1 MSSSVI
7 KIWTG
12 VGAFILAGAASI
24 TLGSPAV
31 AMPTGN
37 FVIAAEAGGE
47 GGETAEG
54 AAKAPV
60 PAKAPAY
67 PVQGGEGGEAA
78 KPKFV
83 NKLTNAQLKT
93 ALRKGGHV
101 IYFRHAQT
109 EKDYVDQTTAVMG
122 KCDTQRMLSV
132 MGWNQAKSIGNGFK
146 ALKIPVGKV
155 YSSEYCRAWQTAD
168 LAFGQYKMMAALN
181 FPKAG
186 EYTDA
191 QKAQMRANLTPLLL
205 EAPTP
210 GTNTVIVGHD
220 DVFDAVTGIYP
231 EPQGIAYIV
240 KALPGGKLEVI
251 AGIKA
256 EEWLEMSK
264 ISVSR

>member
-1 MSSSVI
+1 MSSGVI

-12 VGAFILAGAASI
+12 VGAFILAGAASVA
-24 TLGSPAV
+24 LVSPSV
-31 AMPTGN
+31 ATPTGN

-47 GGETAEG
+47 GGEGSE
-54 AAKAPV
+54 AAKPVTAPTPV
-60 PAKAPAY
+60 PY
-67 PVQGGEGGEAA
+67 PTQGGEGGEAA

-83 NKLTNAQLKT
+83 NKVTNAQLTT
-93 ALRKGGHV
+93 ALQNGGYV
-101 IYFRHAQT
+101 VYFRHAQT

-168 LAFGQYKMMAALN
+168 LAFGKYKMMAALN

-240 KALPGGKLEVI
+240 KALPSGKLEVI

-264 ISVSR
+264 ISMSR